1 MTIFIESL
9 DFNAY
14 KLMRAK
20 KLLSHLYKYIME
32 LLYFLGMVLVLF
44 MYIYSMPISIFV
56 CLKAIIIIQL
66 HFKEEPNSRF
76 ILLQN

>member
-32 LLYFLGMVLVLF
+32 LLNFLGIPLCF
-44 MYIYSMPISIFV
+44 SCIYSMPISIFV